1 MIGSCRS
8 RLFGSLGCRISVQS
22 IGLSIRNILG
32 FVLSRRRRRDS
43 SESRGLSRSRNRSRN
58 RGCRRRRGRVKI
70 TRRRARAR
78 GNGSRVETERGN
90 RSRRSTGGRG
100 RCFVP
105 SSRRVVL
112 REQESKKVN
121 RRPYGH
127 VPELQGLPGCAYFHA
142 SWNKGVSTRD
152 LIRV

>member
-1 MIGSCRS
+1 MIGLCRS
-8 RLFGSLGCRISVQS
+8 RLFGSLGRRIGVRS

-32 FVLSRRRRRDS
+32 FVLNRRRDS

-78 GNGSRVETERGN
+78 GNSSRVETERGS
-90 RSRRSTGGRG
+90 RSRRSTRGRG
-100 RCFVP
+100 RCFIP

-112 REQESKKVN
+112 WEQESKKVN

-127 VPELQGLPGCAYFHA
+127 VPELQGLPGHAYFHV